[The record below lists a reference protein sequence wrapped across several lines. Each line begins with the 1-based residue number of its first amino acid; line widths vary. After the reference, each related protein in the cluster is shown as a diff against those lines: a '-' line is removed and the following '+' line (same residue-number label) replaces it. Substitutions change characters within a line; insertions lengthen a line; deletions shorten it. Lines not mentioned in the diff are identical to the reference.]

1 MFKHIQLL
9 ARLGG
14 LYLTHQMVTKE
25 CIGQA
30 YSEVS
35 STYEDYFLKT
45 MHTYND
51 LVLKGLLKEEPPL
64 DLRVLDL
71 ACGTGYNSVYLQK
84 YYEKAQFKLVDIS
97 EGMLEQAKKK
107 GLKNATYT
115 QQDMLSFLAREKDA
129 SFDRIICCWAIKYQS
144 PQKIIKE
151 VYRVLKPGGL
161 FGVIVN
167 TKETLPEIRSI
178 YPKLLLKE
186 HKAIQKVMLELPNPV
201 NKRTFE
207 SWFEKVGFNVL
218 EGEEGKHIFTFE
230 EESLLI
236 DWVTHTGALAGFD
249 TMIDLKDE
257 SVQMEMCKLLAEK
270 GIKQVTHTFVWGIFK
285 KEE

>member
-9 ARLGG
+9 ARLVG
-14 LYLTHQMVTKE
+14 LCLTHQMVTKE

-115 QQDMLSFLAREKDA
+115 QQDMLSF
-129 SFDRIICCWAIKYQS
+129 
-144 PQKIIKE
+144 
-151 VYRVLKPGGL
+151 
-161 FGVIVN
+161 
-167 TKETLPEIRSI
+167 
-178 YPKLLLKE
+178 
-186 HKAIQKVMLELPNPV
+186 
-201 NKRTFE
+201 
-207 SWFEKVGFNVL
+207 
-218 EGEEGKHIFTFE
+218 
-230 EESLLI
+230 
-236 DWVTHTGALAGFD
+236 
-249 TMIDLKDE
+249 
-257 SVQMEMCKLLAEK
+257 
-270 GIKQVTHTFVWGIFK
+270 
-285 KEE
+285 

>member
-9 ARLGG
+9 TRLGG
-14 LYLTHQMVTKE
+14 LCLTHQTVTKE

-30 YSEVS
+30 YSEIS

-45 MHTYND
+45 MHAYND
-51 LVLKGLLKEEPPL
+51 LVLKGLLEEEPPL
-64 DLRVLDL
+64 GLRVLDL

-84 YYEKAQFKLVDIS
+84 YYEKAHFDLVDIS
-97 EGMLEQAKKK
+97 EGMLEQAKEK

-115 QQDMLSFLAREKDA
+115 QQDMLSFLATQKDA
-129 SFDRIICCWAIKYQS
+129 SFDRVICCWAIKYQP

-167 TKETLPEIRSI
+167 TKGTLPEIRSI

-186 HKAIQKVMLELPNPV
+186 HKTIQKVMLELPNPV
-201 NKRTFE
+201 NKRTFD

-218 EGEEGKHIFTFE
+218 EGEEGKHVFAFE
-230 EESLLI
+230 EESALI

-257 SVQMEMCKLLAEK
+257 SVQREMCKLLAEK